1 MSEEHKDVI
10 SISAMQA
17 IVDRS
22 SFNRWLGMT
31 VESLTAESLVIR
43 LRWREELISSPE
55 RQSTHGG
62 VLATLIDSSGDYAIA
77 ARLGHAVPTIDLHVD
92 YHRVATPGDLIA
104 EARVIHLGSTV
115 ATAASRVTDMAGR
128 LIASG
133 RGVYMTGSSA
143 RPKTA

>member
-1 MSEEHKDVI
+1 MRDQDEEVI
-10 SISAMQA
+10 SIAAMQA

-22 SFNRWLGMT
+22 PFNRWLGMK

-55 RQSTHGG
+55 RQATHGG
-62 VLATLIDSSGDYAIA
+62 VLATLIDASGDYVVA

-92 YHRVATPGDLIA
+92 YHRVATPGDLRA
-104 EARVIHLGSTV
+104 EGRLVHLGSTV
-115 ATAASRVTDMAGR
+115 ATAASRVTDISGR

-133 RGVYMTGSSA
+133 RGVYMTAAGA
-143 RPKTA
+143 RPKSA